1 MHPAESYMK
10 FHVLQLI
17 VKIEQTLLVLN
28 GYVRGICGL
37 VNPCYT
43 IGHVRPSPEIATL
56 FFPLPSLAPPN

>member
-1 MHPAESYMK
+1 MK

-43 IGHVRPSPEIATL
+43 IGHVRPSLEVATL
-56 FFPLPSLAPPN
+56 FCPLLSLAPPN